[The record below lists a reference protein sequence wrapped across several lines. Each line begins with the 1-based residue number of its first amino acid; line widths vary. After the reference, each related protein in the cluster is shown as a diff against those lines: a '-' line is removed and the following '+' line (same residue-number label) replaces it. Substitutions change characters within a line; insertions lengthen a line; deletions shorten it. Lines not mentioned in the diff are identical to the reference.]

1 MIIALAGHVDHGKT
15 SLVRALTGTDPSRL
29 PDERRRG
36 MTIDLG
42 FANTTLPDGAEVG
55 FVDVP
60 GHERFLGN
68 MLAGVLSIDAA
79 LLVIAADDGPMP
91 QTREHLAIL
100 GLTGIADLTVVVTK
114 IDRVG
119 ADDLPPLIET
129 VRALAARHGY
139 PDAPVLAVSSQTG
152 AGMEALAAHLGAKA
166 AAWRPRSAAG
176 GFRLSIDRV
185 FSVTGTGVVVT
196 GTVAAGAVSLGDRLL
211 LGPAGLGARVRGI
224 QRHHAQAET
233 ARAGD
238 RCALAIAGP
247 RVTREAIR
255 RGDWLVA
262 EHLHHPT
269 QRIDARVRATADR
282 DLAHGARVHAH
293 LGAASLPARALVLGA
308 RDLEADQEGFVSLR
322 LDHPTMALFGDRVVL
337 RDDSTGRVVAG
348 GTVVDPF
355 SPARR
360 VRRETRAAVLAALA
374 PSDPALAVEGLL
386 ATEGWVDLTHL
397 ALARNAAIPPVR
409 AAADPITVDGR
420 QVLVSGERRAET
432 EALLTER
439 LARWHASHPS
449 LPGPTKVM
457 LLSVASTLPAS
468 LLEAILQ
475 GMIERGLVIRQARAL
490 SLPDHR
496 PVLAPADR
504 ALWDSLEPRLI
515 EAGPRPPRVRELAQ
529 ELGMDP
535 AEAEQCL
542 VRLERFGLLVRV
554 APNRFFR
561 PETVVELGELAA
573 RLATGQETAGFTA
586 GMFNQAS
593 GIGRNL
599 TIQVLEYL
607 DRIGVTQRAGEFR
620 LLRRSAASVLE

>member
-42 FANTTLPDGAEVG
+42 FANTTLPNGATLG

-79 LLVIAADDGPMP
+79 LLVVAADDGPMP

-114 IDRVG
+114 IDRIG
-119 ADDLPPLIET
+119 AEDLPPLIDR
-129 VRALAARHGY
+129 VRAHVAGFGY
-139 PDAPVLAVSSQTG
+139 PDASVLAVSSQSG
-152 AGMEALAAHLGAKA
+152 AGMDELADYLGRKA
-166 AAWRPRSAAG
+166 ADWRPRSAEG

-196 GTVAAGAVSLGDRLL
+196 GTAAAGTISLGDRLL
-211 LGPAGLGARVRGI
+211 LGPAGLGVRVRGI

-233 ARAGD
+233 AQAGD
-238 RCALAIAGP
+238 RCALAITGP
-247 RVTREAIR
+247 RITREAIH

-269 QRIDARVRATADR
+269 QRIDARLRATTDR
-282 DLAHGARVHAH
+282 ELAHGARVHAH
-293 LGAASLPARALVLGA
+293 LGAASLPGRALVLGA
-308 RDLEADQEGFVSLR
+308 RDLDAEQEGFVSLR
-322 LDHPTMALFGDRVVL
+322 LDQPTMALFGDRVVL

-355 SPARR
+355 APARR

-374 PSDPALAVEGLL
+374 PSDTAQVVEGLL
-386 ATEGWVDLTHL
+386 AAEGWVDLTHL
-397 ALARNAAIPPVR
+397 AVMRNSDIPPTQ
-409 AAADPITVDGR
+409 AAADRIVLDGR
-420 QVLVSGERRAET
+420 QVLVSAARRAET
-432 EALLTER
+432 EALLTDR
-439 LARWHASHPS
+439 LARWHESHPS
-449 LPGPTKVM
+449 QPGPTKVM
-457 LLSVASTLPAS
+457 LLSVATTLPAP

-496 PVLAPADR
+496 PMLAPADR
-504 ALWDSLEPRLI
+504 TLWETVEPRLI
-515 EAGPRPPRVRELAQ
+515 AAGTRPPRVRELAQ
-529 ELGMDP
+529 DLAMDP
-535 AEAEQCL
+535 TETEQAL

-554 APNRFFR
+554 APNRFFL
-561 PETVVELGELAA
+561 PATVVELGNLAA
-573 RLATGQETAGFTA
+573 DLATGQETTGFTA

-607 DRIGVTQRAGEFR
+607 DRIGVTQRAGEYR
-620 LLRRSAASVLE
+620 LPRRSAASVLE

>member
-42 FANTTLPDGAEVG
+42 FANTTLPNGAPLG

-79 LLVIAADDGPMP
+79 LLVVAADDGPMP

-100 GLTGIADLTVVVTK
+100 GLTGIADLTVVITK
-114 IDRVG
+114 IDRIG
-119 ADDLPPLIET
+119 TEALPPLIEA
-129 VRALAARHGY
+129 VRAQVARFGY
-139 PDAPVLAVSSQTG
+139 PDAPVLAVSSQSG
-152 AGMEALAAHLGAKA
+152 AGMDALATFLGRKA
-166 AAWRPRSAAG
+166 ADWRPRPAEG

-196 GTVAAGAVSLGDRLL
+196 GTAAAGVVSLGDRLM
-211 LGPAGLGARVRGI
+211 LGPAGLGVRVRGI
-224 QRHHAQAET
+224 QRHHAQAPT
-233 ARAGD
+233 AQAGD
-238 RCALAIAGP
+238 RCALAITGP
-247 RVTREAIR
+247 RVTREAIH

-262 EHLHHPT
+262 EHLHLPT

-282 DLAHGARVHAH
+282 ALEHGARVHAH
-293 LGAASLPARALVLGA
+293 LGAASLPGRALVLGA
-308 RDLEADQEGFVSLR
+308 ADLEADEEGFVSLR

-355 SPARR
+355 APARR

-374 PSDPALAVEGLL
+374 PADPARVVEGLL
-386 ATEGWVDLTHL
+386 AAEGWVDLTHL
-397 ALARNAAIPPVR
+397 ALARNIDLPP
-409 AAADPITVDGR
+409 AGPSADRIVLDGR
-420 QVLVSGERRAET
+420 QVLVSAGKRAET
-432 EALLTER
+432 DALLTER

-449 LPGPTKVM
+449 QPGPTKVM
-457 LLSVASTLPAS
+457 LLSVATTLPAP

-504 ALWDSLEPRLI
+504 TLWETLQPRLVA
-515 EAGPRPPRVRELAQ
+515 AGTRPPRVRELAQ
-529 ELGMDP
+529 DLAMEP
-535 AEAEQCL
+535 AEVEQCL

-554 APNRFFR
+554 APNRFFL
-561 PETVVELGELAA
+561 PATVVELGELAA
-573 RLATGQETAGFTA
+573 SLAADQETAGFTA

-607 DRIGVTQRAGEFR
+607 DRIGVTQRAGEYR
-620 LLRRSAASVLE
+620 LPRRSAASVLE